1 MGEMEKVALV
11 TGASSGIG
19 QAVAIALAQNG
30 FNVVITARRKEK
42 LEDSIALA
50 GAASKR
56 IVAIPGDVTDP
67 DAVKAVFD
75 QAEQTFGRLDLLFNN
90 AGSNIPATPLEDI
103 APDDWRRVID
113 INLTGSFFCAQA
125 AMRIMKK
132 QNPVGGR
139 IINNGSAAAHVPRM
153 RGIAYAASKHAIT
166 GLSKAISLE
175 GREYN
180 ISCCQLDLGNVA
192 VERNAG
198 LEKGTLQ
205 ADGTMKPEPRMHLDS
220 VIKAILFMASLPN
233 TDCVPTLLLTSNNM
247 PLLGRG

>member
-1 MGEMEKVALV
+1 MTEKEKVAVV

-30 FNVVITARRKEK
+30 FRVVITARRKER
-42 LEDSIALA
+42 LERSIALA
-50 GAASKR
+50 GAAADRMLS
-56 IVAIPGDVTDP
+56 IPADVADHE
-67 DAVKAVFD
+67 AVKAVFERTE
-75 QAEQTFGRLDLLFNN
+75 QAFGRLDLLFNN
-90 AGSNIPATPLEDI
+90 AGSNIPATPMEDI
-103 APDDWRRVID
+103 AANDWRRVID
-113 INLTGSFFCAQA
+113 VNLTGSFFCAQA

-132 QNPVGGR
+132 QTPMGGR
-139 IINNGSAAAHVPRM
+139 IVNNGSAAAHVPRM

-166 GLSKAISLE
+166 GLTKAISLE
-175 GREYN
+175 GREFD

-192 VERNAG
+192 VERNTG

-205 ADGTMKPEPRMHLDS
+205 ADGTMKPEPRMHVDS

-233 TDCVPTLLLTSNNM
+233 TVSVPTLLLTDNKM